1 MSSAVLVVDAG
12 GTNLTSVLAALQR
25 LGAPAR
31 LSADPAEL
39 REARRVILPG
49 VGAAAPAMQRL
60 ESLGLTE
67 VIRSLTQPVLG
78 ICLGMQ
84 LLYERSE
91 EGDVACLGLI
101 PGTVSRLAGSAQAR
115 VPHVGWNRLELLGPA
130 PLLAGLPDE
139 PYAYFVHSFAAP
151 PSQFTLATSLHGSE
165 FSAAAGRANFW
176 GTQFHPERSAGVGA
190 RILRNFLEDM

>member
-115 VPHVGWNRLELLGPA
+115 VPHMGWNRLELLGPA
-130 PLLAGLPDE
+130 PCWPACL
-139 PYAYFVHSFAAP
+139 
-151 PSQFTLATSLHGSE
+151 TSLTPTSYTV
-165 FSAAAGRANFW
+165 S
-176 GTQFHPERSAGVGA
+176 
-190 RILRNFLEDM
+190 